1 MRSDVHFREPAAGAS
16 RCVSRSGQPRYQRVF
31 SYIRCK
37 AVRSSLVP
45 EQVSRILLFASAAS
59 SDSITDAD
67 ERIQVLVRRSGSA
80 PLSWRDTC
88 QSVIKRPVFRQSGWY
103 RGKIS
108 FVVSDRPRV
117 QTQRLI
123 LRDVFYVSGNP
134 LYACPGTKD
143 LSRINLYI
151 LLVWF
156 SDLFV
161 RKPRRT
167 PVRLRFLP

>member
-31 SYIRCK
+31 SYIRCT

-45 EQVSRILLFASAAS
+45 EQVSRILLFASAAQS
-59 SDSITDAD
+59 TASADAITDAG
-67 ERIQVLVRRSGSA
+67 ERIQVLVRGSGSA

-117 QTQRLI
+117 QTQCLI
-123 LRDVFYVSGNP
+123 LRDVFYVSGYSFY
-134 LYACPGTKD
+134 LPGYLGTVNK
-143 LSRINLYI
+143 
-151 LLVWF
+151 
-156 SDLFV
+156 
-161 RKPRRT
+161 
-167 PVRLRFLP
+167 

>member
-1 MRSDVHFREPAAGAS
+1 MRSDVHFREPAAGVS
-16 RCVSRSGQPRYQRVF
+16 RCVSRSGQPRYQRFF
-31 SYIRCK
+31 SYSRCL

-59 SDSITDAD
+59 SGSVTDAD
-67 ERIQVLVRRSGSA
+67 ERIQDLVRRSGSA

-123 LRDVFYVSGNP
+123 LRGVFYVSGYSFY
-134 LYACPGTKD
+134 LPGYLGTVNK
-143 LSRINLYI
+143 
-151 LLVWF
+151 
-156 SDLFV
+156 
-161 RKPRRT
+161 
-167 PVRLRFLP
+167 